1 MLVKKPEKPSVT
13 DDITVMRFY
22 IENTEIKL
30 SKMLMV
36 EGERFELS

>member
-13 DDITVMRFY
+13 EDLVVTRFY